1 MYYNTFTGRIFD
13 AEAKI
18 FVDGVKVTLEL
29 DGKPHIVHTD
39 SEGFYQ
45 FNNVNLNAPSVSARM
60 RVEVNGY
67 EKYNRNIMLSSA
79 SNKIEEIHLSP
90 SKNKSK
96 INMDKTVAVATIL
109 GTIISLA
116 AFINPFASQQQAV
129 SKQNC
134 DAAYPDFCISQSLSN
149 LKCQDVKQHNFKVL
163 PPDPYNFDR
172 NKDGVGCE
180 R

>member
-1 MYYNTFTGRIFD
+1 MNYNTFTGRILD
-13 AEAKI
+13 WEAKA

-29 DGKPHIVHTD
+29 DGQSHIIHTD
-39 SEGFYQ
+39 SEGFYRV
-45 FNNVNLNAPSVSARM
+45 NANLNEESASARI

-67 EKYNRNIMLSSA
+67 EKYNRNITLSSKD
-79 SNKIEEIHLSP
+79 NKIEEIYLTP
-90 SKNKSK
+90 IKNKSK
-96 INMDKTVAVATIL
+96 ISMDKVVGVATVL

-116 AFINPFASQQQAV
+116 ALINPFASQQQAP

-134 DAAYPDFCISQSLSN
+134 DPAYPDFCISQSLSN

-163 PPDPYNFDR
+163 PPDPHNFDR

-180 R
+180 K